1 MFLMMRRGTSDHK
14 CGTGYPDD
22 DVRENIISYDDE
34 GGGEDD
40 MHAFDITPLRI
51 PIDSSGTM
59 ISSRSKQNI
68 FNKPGILKDLR
79 KGPLYDGDVQYGVDV
94 ATDGQFMDPGVRLID
109 GDDRDGA
116 SRALDDLL
124 NYAYEGCGSTAGSL
138 SSLASIGRNDD
149 EAQDFH
155 YLSRL
160 GPRFQ
165 NLANLYSHNEA
176 SEHSQNQDQ

>member
-1 MFLMMRRGTSDHK
+1 MNKTSMDQKYGTNDA
-14 CGTGYPDD
+14 DD

-51 PIDSSGTM
+51 PIDPNGTL
-59 ISSRSKQNI
+59 ISNRGKQNI

-79 KGPLYDGDVQYGVDV
+79 KGTTYDGSPYGTVGLHGSHV
-94 ATDGQFMDPGVRLID
+94 GIAGGQFIDPGVRLLDTDEQIPAP
-109 GDDRDGA
+109 RP
-116 SRALDDLL
+116 LDDLR

-138 SSLASIGRNDD
+138 SSLASLGRGD
-149 EAQDFH
+149 EEIHDFD
-155 YLSRL
+155 YLNRM

-165 NLANLYSHNEA
+165 KLAYLYSQNEKN
-176 SEHSQNQDQ
+176 E

>member
-1 MFLMMRRGTSDHK
+1 MMRRGSIDQK
-14 CGTGYPDD
+14 YGTGDPDD

-51 PIDSSGTM
+51 PIDSGGTM

-79 KGPLYDGDVQYGVDV
+79 KGTGYEGEGVYG
-94 ATDGQFMDPGVRLID
+94 TDMTTSGQFIDPGVRLIE
-109 GDDRDGA
+109 GDDRDAA
-116 SRALDDLL
+116 SRALDDLR

-138 SSLASIGRNDD
+138 SSLASIGKGDD
-149 EAQDFH
+149 EAQDFD
-155 YLSRL
+155 YLNRW

-165 NLANLYSHNEA
+165 NLANLYSQNETSDHPHN
-176 SEHSQNQDQ
+176 Q